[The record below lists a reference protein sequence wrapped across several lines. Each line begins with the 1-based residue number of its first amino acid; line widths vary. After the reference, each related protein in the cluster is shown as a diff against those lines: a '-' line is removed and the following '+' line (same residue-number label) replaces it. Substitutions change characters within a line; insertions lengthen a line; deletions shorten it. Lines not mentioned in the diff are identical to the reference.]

1 LRPKGGLLRRNLV
14 LLLIALL
21 LGAGCASQE
30 EKTEALR
37 SHYEVSLSGFTVVQE
52 PRGGSA
58 PALRQDVRL
67 DAVLSH
73 DGKIEETLPGLTL
86 DIVQLGAGEESGKEG
101 APDRE
106 KRRWRVWTGAAK
118 VAGGGSAPVEVEL
131 PGVDYQPGDRFR
143 VEVRRQV
150 PPAERSEYREL
161 AKD

>member
-1 LRPKGGLLRRNLV
+1 M
-14 LLLIALL
+14 L

-52 PRGGSA
+52 PQGGPA

-73 DGKIEETLPGLTL
+73 DGKTVETLPGLTL
-86 DIVQLGAGEESGKEG
+86 DVVQLGVGGDG
-101 APDRE
+101 QPDRE

-150 PPAERSEYREL
+150 PPAERGEYREL